1 MQTNPSLK
9 TKKVNWSLDFGCT
22 MTIKCIWILH
32 LVLKSRFLPTVAR
45 PSGITSLSPKLP
57 LWNTGNSPVFT
68 PGSKTIWHRQSV
80 TPTPLCE
87 ILATGLFIS
96 DSCNSTYLFKCEPL
110 KTKRI
115 NFHCN
120 VRHKK
125 IFKVKKY
132 YHGYYLTCIYI
143 NFNTDNKFLL
153 SQYICQIIHFSAVL
167 YTSERKTDFRLDYQ
181 YFLFLKMYIINNST
195 FTFNLVLVCIAYS
208 FLKTLLSF
216 AIMFTSL
223 IIYGLVIN
231 STFTFN
237 IVYIIDQSCL
247 LFPVNIPKLSHIS
260 WICIKC
266 IYLSILLSILY
277 FSQ

>member
-1 MQTNPSLK
+1 MSDI
-9 TKKVNWSLDFGCT
+9 KKS
-22 MTIKCIWILH
+22 
-32 LVLKSRFLPTVAR
+32 S
-45 PSGITSLSPKLP
+45 
-57 LWNTGNSPVFT
+57 
-68 PGSKTIWHRQSV
+68 
-80 TPTPLCE
+80 
-87 ILATGLFIS
+87 
-96 DSCNSTYLFKCEPL
+96 
-110 KTKRI
+110 
-115 NFHCN
+115 
-120 VRHKK
+120 
-125 IFKVKKY
+125 KVKKY

-195 FTFNLVLVCIAYS
+195 FTFNLVLICIAYS

-260 WICIKC
+260 WICIQC

>member
-1 MQTNPSLK
+1 MMAHAKLTPPWK
-9 TKKVNWSLDFGCT
+9 PRMVNWSLDFGCT

-32 LVLKSRFLPTVAR
+32 LVLKSRFLPTVTR

-125 IFKVKKY
+125 IFKSQKI
-132 YHGYYLTCIYI
+132 LPW
-143 NFNTDNKFLL
+143 LL
-153 SQYICQIIHFSAVL
+153 SYLYIYQLQHWQQILTVSVYL
-167 YTSERKTDFRLDYQ
+167 SNNT
-181 YFLFLKMYIINNST
+181 FL
-195 FTFNLVLVCIAYS
+195 CC
-208 FLKTLLSF
+208 
-216 AIMFTSL
+216 
-223 IIYGLVIN
+223 
-231 STFTFN
+231 
-237 IVYIIDQSCL
+237 IVYIWKKNRL
-247 LFPVNIPKLSHIS
+247 
-260 WICIKC
+260 
-266 IYLSILLSILY
+266 
-277 FSQ
+277 